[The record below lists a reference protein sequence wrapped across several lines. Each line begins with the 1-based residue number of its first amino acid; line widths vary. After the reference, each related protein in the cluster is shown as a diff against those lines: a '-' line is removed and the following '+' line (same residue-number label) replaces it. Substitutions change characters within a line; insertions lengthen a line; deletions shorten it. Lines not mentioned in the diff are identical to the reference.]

1 MGSVVTMTVLQRDR
15 AAGELALDAAFAE
28 LERVENVMSLYRPES
43 EISRL
48 NRAGVLKRPDPYLVE
63 VLRFAREI
71 SASSDG
77 AFDVTVQPL
86 WSLHAAALKEGRQPD
101 AEAVSEARR
110 RVGWRQVEAEPEL
123 VLLHGEGT
131 AITLNGIAQGFAADV
146 VLRTLRA
153 HDVRHALIDTGE
165 LGAMGRNA
173 EGAAWTVGIQH
184 PRRQDAFATVTR
196 LEDRCMATSG
206 DYQTAF
212 NADFSRHHVF
222 DPATGVSPG
231 VLASVSVVAPTGM
244 AADAFSTTLM
254 VMGAERGMEWL
265 ATFADADALLIFKDG
280 RRTMTPG
287 FPVIA

>member
-1 MGSVVTMTVLQRDR
+1 MTVLHRDR

-28 LERVENVMSLYRPES
+28 LERVENVMSLYRTES

-48 NRAGVLKRPDPYLVE
+48 NREGALNGPDQYLVE

-71 SASSDG
+71 SASSNG

-86 WSLHAAALKEGRQPD
+86 WSLHAAALKEGRLPD
-101 AEAVSEARR
+101 AMAVSEARSRVDWR
-110 RVGWRQVEAEPEL
+110 RVEAGVER
-123 VLLHGEGT
+123 VVLHGEGT
-131 AITLNGIAQGFAADV
+131 AITLNGIAQGFAVDV

-153 HDVRHALIDTGE
+153 HGVQHALIDTGE

-173 EGAAWTVGIQH
+173 EDAAWTVGIQH
-184 PRRQDAFATVTR
+184 PRSQEALATVTR
-196 LEDRCMATSG
+196 LEDRCLATSG

-231 VLASVSVVAPTGM
+231 ALASVSVAAPTGM
-244 AADAFSTTLM
+244 GADALSTTLM

-265 ATFADADALLIFKDG
+265 ATFADTDALLIFKDG
-280 RRTMTPG
+280 HRTMTPG
-287 FPVIA
+287 FLVLA